1 MPSTAGPDPAAV
13 PARRGAV
20 TVKWGF
26 EQYRSR
32 FRRIT
37 RRATARFENED
48 WKGAQQDMTERL
60 ALYSQIV
67 QRVVSAL
74 AGIFG
79 GTGDEA
85 LWTAMKEEYAA
96 LMAGHADLEL
106 AETFFNSV
114 TRKVFAT
121 VGVNA
126 EREFVHFDGDEG
138 APAGAAPRRTYP
150 GAVPVDEVLRQLLAD
165 YAFEVPFADFAG
177 DARRAAREV
186 ERALT
191 AAWGTAEFEY
201 LETLDPLFFRNKG
214 AYVVGRIVRGDRRV
228 PFVLALL
235 NQRGRILVDAVL
247 LTEDEVSIVFS
258 YTRSYF
264 RVDVENPAGTI
275 RFLRDLIPLKPLAEL
290 YNAIGFDKHGKTVL
304 YRELRR
310 HARGSGER
318 FRTAPGEKGLVMV
331 VFTMP
336 GYDVVLKVI
345 RDRFGPGKTVT
356 AEEVRRSYRFVSE
369 HDRAGRLVDIQEFEH
384 LEFERSRFEPELLDE
399 LLREASGSVALD
411 GDRVVLHHL
420 YTERRVTPLNL
431 YLRDA
436 APAVAEAAVLDF
448 GEALRDLAATD
459 IFPGDLLLKN
469 FGATRHGRVVFYD
482 YDELS
487 TVTRCRFRS
496 LPDDDGHGAEEA
508 PFYAGPRDVFPE
520 EFIRFVGL
528 PGSLRDLFCGVHGE
542 LLTAAWWNRM
552 KGRLLAGE
560 IPDVFPYRPS
570 RRLAAG
576 RPSDEP
582 ETAAALPRPV
592 H

>member
-1 MPSTAGPDPAAV
+1 MPAPAGPVAAPA

-26 EQYRSR
+26 EHYRSR

-37 RRATARFENED
+37 RRAASRFESED
-48 WKGAQQDMTERL
+48 WKGAQEDSRERL
-60 ALYSQIV
+60 ALYG
-67 QRVVSAL
+67 RVVRRVVASL
-74 AGIFG
+74 ERVFD

-85 LWTAMKEEYAA
+85 VWKRMKSEYAA
-96 LMAGHADLEL
+96 LMAGHPDLEL

-126 EREFVHFDGDEG
+126 EREFVHFDGDDG

-150 GAVPVDEVLRQLLAD
+150 GSPPTAGVLRQLLAD

-177 DARRAAREV
+177 DAALAAREV
-186 ERALT
+186 DRAVT
-191 AAWGTAEFEY
+191 EAWGSTGFDY
-201 LETLDPLFFRNKG
+201 LETLDPPFFRNKG
-214 AYVVGRIVRGDRRV
+214 AYVVGRVVRGRERL

-235 NQRGRILVDAVL
+235 NRHGRVHVDSVL
-247 LTEDEVSIVFS
+247 LTEDEASIVFS

-310 HARGSGER
+310 HARSSGER
-318 FRTAPGEKGLVMV
+318 FRIAPGEKGLVMV

-356 AEEVRRSYRFVSE
+356 AEEVRRGYRFVSE
-369 HDRAGRLVDIQEFEH
+369 HDRAGRLVDVQEFEH
-384 LEFERSRFEPELLDE
+384 LEFEASRFEPELLDE
-399 LLREASGSVALD
+399 LLREAAGSVVLE

-436 APAVAEAAVLDF
+436 SPGAREAAVLDF
-448 GEALRDLAATD
+448 GESLRDLAATD

-469 FGATRHGRVVFYD
+469 FGATRHGRIVFYD

-487 TVTRCRFRS
+487 TVTDCRFRS
-496 LPDDDGHGAEEA
+496 LPDDDGRGAEDA
-508 PFYAGPRDVFPE
+508 TFYAGPRDVFPE

-528 PGSLRDLFCGVHGE
+528 PSGLHDLFCAVHGE

-570 RRLAAG
+570 RRLATRRSG
-576 RPSDEP
+576 DEL
-582 ETAAALPRPV
+582 ETEAALPRPA